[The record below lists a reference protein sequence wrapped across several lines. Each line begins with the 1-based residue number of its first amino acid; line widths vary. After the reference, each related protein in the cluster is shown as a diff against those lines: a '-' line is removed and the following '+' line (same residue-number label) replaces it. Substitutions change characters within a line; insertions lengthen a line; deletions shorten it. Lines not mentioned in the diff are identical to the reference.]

1 MDITLHIGA
10 HRCGTT
16 TLQHFL
22 NRNSE
27 ILSHSGIAVWTPER
41 TRSGLFSGLI
51 ARPQDQNSLAER
63 RAARSSGRIE
73 TEITLLRK
81 AGYKQLLV
89 TEENMTGSARNNLRQ
104 FSLYPSVGDRLN
116 QFRRG
121 FGSGCARIAL
131 SIRSYDDYWASA
143 FAFAVAQGHK
153 MPGPEEIAALVDQP
167 RRWRNVIFETAAVF
181 PEAEICVWPFERFGT
196 QPAAQLEI
204 LSANAPLS
212 GQLTGKNCWH
222 NQSPKLPKLR
232 RILRLRGED
241 RAADTLPSGNGV
253 WMPFNAQQRLQLS
266 HYYQADLA
274 WLRGGADGLARLIEF
289 KGLLEEAQRPK
300 RQFVLP
306 VPQAAKAQ
314 EIADSS
320 RALAVLGRKHKAR
333 LSDAA
338 SQKQTALSAKKPPF
352 MPSILRAAKV
362 NGAAAPQPVIGRDY
376 TAPSAIALA
385 GRVAQFG
392 PHRFESALPA
402 LQAIVPLNLT
412 TPTQIMPSQIMPTQI
427 MPTQIMPTQI
437 MPSPDLANLAAP
449 QSTSSNRLRSL
460 SPDGGRDDER
470 RKAMV

>member
-27 ILSHSGIAVWTPER
+27 ILNNSGIAVWTPER

-73 TEITLLRK
+73 TEIALLRK

-121 FGSGCARIAL
+121 FGSGCARIGL
-131 SIRSYDDYWASA
+131 SIRSYEDYWASA

-153 MPGPEEIAALVDQP
+153 MPGPDDIAALVEQP
-167 RRWRNVIFETAAVF
+167 RRWRNVVIETAAIF

-196 QPAAQLEI
+196 EPAAQLEI
-204 LSANAPLS
+204 LSANALVS
-212 GQLTGKNCWH
+212 GRLTGHDSWH

-241 RAADTLPSGNGV
+241 QAAEALPSGNGA
-253 WMPFNAQQRLQLS
+253 WMPFNAQQRMQLS
-266 HYYQADLA
+266 HHYQADLA

-289 KGLLEEAQRPK
+289 KGLIKEAQ
-300 RQFVLP
+300 LP
-306 VPQAAKAQ
+306 RRRFTLSEPQAANPQPVAVAQ
-314 EIADSS
+314 NE
-320 RALAVLGRKHKAR
+320 AVLPGFGRKHTAR
-333 LSDAA
+333 IGA
-338 SQKQTALSAKKPPF
+338 SA
-352 MPSILRAAKV
+352 
-362 NGAAAPQPVIGRDY
+362 
-376 TAPSAIALA
+376 APSAEIPPAA
-385 GRVAQFG
+385 DIWSAAESNRPIIEQPTMGRNYGAPPQMANGSHKVMVKQRAKLQGRAVAQSYFMAQ
-392 PHRFESALPA
+392 PPQMSPQSFDNTLPA
-402 LQAIVPLNLT
+402 LQTI
-412 TPTQIMPSQIMPTQI
+412 TQPPPSTA
-427 MPTQIMPTQI
+427 
-437 MPSPDLANLAAP
+437 LANPAAP

-460 SPDGGRDDER
+460 SPDGGHDDER
-470 RKAMV
+470 RQAMV